1 MNALASVR
9 ESLRRRT
16 VRPRG
21 FERPR
26 FFDLGL
32 AEDVHALELLLNT
45 EPGLSV
51 HDTITT
57 QVAELL
63 HTRSPATKRERHR
76 DPDVA
81 ARFLNGGDPASYGCW
96 VHYPWRRALVHVLPE
111 PEFIELRSA
120 RNQLHV
126 APDEQRLL
134 RTKTI
139 GIVGLSVG
147 HAMAVT
153 LALEGVGG
161 RFRLADFDHL
171 ELSNTNRVA
180 TGMTALGEN
189 KAVLAA
195 QAMFEVDPYLD
206 IAALVQGVH
215 QGNAEAFLT
224 QGGRLDLLLEECD
237 DLPMKLRL
245 RELARRLRICVM
257 TETSQ
262 GGMLDIERF
271 DLEPDRPP
279 FHGLM
284 GEISAAELER
294 LTTREKAPF
303 VLRFLRGADR
313 MSVTLAASLVEIE
326 RTLAGWPQLASAV
339 TLGGGV
345 VTDTARRLLLG
356 QLQRSGRFQID
367 LDTLVSDDAEAA
379 LREPELP
386 IERQTKPRADVPAA
400 RIVSPPIDRLA
411 RWVERAAMAPSGGN
425 VQPWSFESLADD
437 QLVCRLHAR
446 ASGSAL
452 DPERIAARVACAA
465 SFVNLELA
473 ARSDGYRTAVH
484 WGGDE
489 ADPERVY
496 ACRFRREPA
505 LTPDALDAFVPLRCT
520 NRRLLERQPLRA
532 GWHEALES
540 EVLRQDGVLVV
551 HESDAA
557 LDGAARVLGEL
568 ERVRVFSEPLYR
580 EMMNELADAPDAKL
594 GIAIQTLELSG
605 ADRAAL
611 DILRRRD
618 VVSFLRSLD
627 RGQALVDLVR
637 KPVRAAGALCFV
649 HVAGRGA
656 PAAYRGGMAL
666 QRVWLRA
673 TQLGLALQPVSAGLY
688 MLAQLAHAKPL
699 LPEWEMT
706 ELARLREPFER
717 YFRVPEGRTGILL
730 FRVFEGG
737 VPTARSARLPVS
749 EILNASFDQDL
760 PRRHL
765 YWTDSEPSQGANA
778 AEQPT
783 LFDPFGP

>member
-1 MNALASVR
+1 VNTSAAVLER
-9 ESLRRRT
+9 LRRRT
-16 VRPRG
+16 ALPSD

-26 FFDLGL
+26 FFDLGV
-32 AEDVHALELLLNT
+32 AEDVHALERLLET

-63 HTRSPATKRERHR
+63 HSRLPAAKRERHR
-76 DPDVA
+76 DADVA
-81 ARFLNGGDPASYGCW
+81 AAFLDGQDPATYGRW
-96 VHYPWRRALVHVLPE
+96 VHYPWRRALVHLLPE

-126 APDEQRLL
+126 TPDEQRRL
-134 RTKTI
+134 RNKTI

-161 RFRLADFDHL
+161 RFRLADFDRL

-180 TGMTALGEN
+180 TGMTGLGEN

-195 QAMFEVDPYLD
+195 QAMFEMDPYLD
-206 IAALVQGVH
+206 IAVDVQGIH
-215 QGNAEAFLT
+215 EGNARAFLT
-224 QGGRLDLLLEECD
+224 DGGHLDLLLEECD

-245 RELARRLRICVM
+245 RELAHQLRICVM

-262 GGMLDIERF
+262 GGILDIERF

-284 GEISAAELER
+284 GGISAAELAR

-303 VLRFLRGADR
+303 VLEFLRGADR

-356 QLQRSGRFQID
+356 RLQRSGRFQID
-367 LDTLVSDDAEAA
+367 LETLVSDDAEAA
-379 LREPELP
+379 LREPDLSR
-386 IERQTKPRADVPAA
+386 ERQDESRVGASSRSAGKSV
-400 RIVSPPIDRLA
+400 DRLA

-425 VQPWSFESLADD
+425 VQPWSFESQADER
-437 QLVCRLHAR
+437 LVCRLHAR

-452 DPERIAARVACAA
+452 DPERMAARVACGA

-473 ARSDGYRTAVH
+473 AQSDGYRTEVH
-484 WGGDE
+484 WGADE
-489 ADPERVY
+489 ADPDRVY
-496 ACRFRREPA
+496 ACRFHRDPA
-505 LTPDALDAFVPLRCT
+505 LPPDALDAFVPLRCT
-520 NRRLLERQPLRA
+520 NRRLCVRKPLRA
-532 GWHEALES
+532 GWREPLES
-540 EVLRQDGVLVV
+540 EVLHQDGMLVV
-551 HESDAA
+551 HESDAS
-557 LDGAARVLGEL
+557 LDGAGRVLGEL

-580 EMMNELADAPDAKL
+580 EMMNELTDAPDARI
-594 GIAIQTLELSG
+594 GITVSTLELSG

-618 VVSFLRSLD
+618 VVSFLRSVD
-627 RGQALVDLVR
+627 RGQALVDLVH
-637 KPVRAAGALCFV
+637 KPVQAAGALCFMHLAGTGE
-649 HVAGRGA
+649 HV
-656 PAAYRGGMAL
+656 AYRGGVAL

-673 TQLGLALQPVSAGLY
+673 TQLGLALQPLSAGLY
-688 MLAQLAHAKPL
+688 MLAQLAHANPR
-699 LPEWEMT
+699 LPEWERT
-706 ELARLREPFER
+706 ELARLKEPFER
-717 YFRVPEGRTGILL
+717 YFPVPEGRTGILIFRL
-730 FRVFEGG
+730 FESDA
-737 VPTARSARLPVS
+737 PTARSGRLAVS
-749 EILNASFDQDL
+749 EILTRTS
-760 PRRHL
+760 
-765 YWTDSEPSQGANA
+765 
-778 AEQPT
+778 
-783 LFDPFGP
+783 

>member
-1 MNALASVR
+1 VNAPTAVLER
-9 ESLRRRT
+9 LRRRT
-16 VRPRG
+16 ALPCD

-26 FFDLGL
+26 FFDLGV
-32 AEDVHALELLLNT
+32 AEDVHALERLLET

-63 HTRSPATKRERHR
+63 HSRSPAAKRERHR
-76 DPDVA
+76 EADIA
-81 ARFLNGGDPASYGCW
+81 AALLNGRDPATYGRW
-96 VHYPWRRALVHVLPE
+96 VHYPWRRALVHLLPE
-111 PEFIELRSA
+111 PEFIELRSS

-126 APDEQRLL
+126 TPDEQRRL

-161 RFRLADFDHL
+161 RFRLADFDRL

-195 QAMFEVDPYLD
+195 QAMFEMDPYLD
-206 IAALVQGVH
+206 IAVDVQGVH
-215 QGNAEAFLT
+215 EGNAEAFLT
-224 QGGRLDLLLEECD
+224 EGGRLDLLLEECD

-262 GGMLDIERF
+262 GGILDIERF

-284 GEISAAELER
+284 GGMSAAELAR

-303 VLRFLRGADR
+303 VLQFLRGADR

-356 QLQRSGRFQID
+356 RLQRSGRFQID
-367 LDTLVSDDAEAA
+367 LETLVSDDAEAA
-379 LREPELP
+379 LREPDLSRE
-386 IERQTKPRADVPAA
+386 QQDKPREGATSL
-400 RIVSPPIDRLA
+400 RIAGKSVDRLA
-411 RWVERAAMAPSGGN
+411 RWVERAAMAPSAGN
-425 VQPWSFESLADD
+425 VQPWCFESRADE

-452 DPERIAARVACAA
+452 DPERMAARVACGA

-473 ARSDGYRTAVH
+473 ARSDGHRTEVH

-489 ADPERVY
+489 ADPELVY
-496 ACRFRREPA
+496 ACRFHRDPA
-505 LTPDALDAFVPLRCT
+505 LAPDALDAFVPLRCT
-520 NRRLLERQPLRA
+520 NRRLRVRKPLRA
-532 GWHEALES
+532 GWREPLES
-540 EVLRQDGVLVV
+540 EVLRQDGMLVV

-557 LDGAARVLGEL
+557 LDGAGRVLGEL
-568 ERVRVFSEPLYR
+568 ERVRIFSEPLYR
-580 EMMNELADAPDAKL
+580 EMMNELADAPDAKI
-594 GIAIQTLELSG
+594 GITVATLELSG

-618 VVSFLRSLD
+618 VVAFLRSVD

-637 KPVRAAGALCFV
+637 KPVQAAGALCFM
-649 HVAGRGA
+649 HMAGTGA
-656 PAAYRGGMAL
+656 HAAHRGGVAM

-673 TQLGLALQPVSAGLY
+673 TQLGLALQPLSAGLY
-688 MLAQLAHAKPL
+688 MLAQLAHANRR
-699 LPEWEMT
+699 LPEWERT
-706 ELARLREPFER
+706 ELARLKEPFER
-717 YFRVPEGRTGILL
+717 YFRVPEGRTGMLIFRL
-730 FRVFEGG
+730 FESDA
-737 VPTARSARLPVS
+737 PTARSARLPVS
-749 EILNASFDQDL
+749 AILTRTS
-760 PRRHL
+760 
-765 YWTDSEPSQGANA
+765 
-778 AEQPT
+778 
-783 LFDPFGP
+783 